1 MAELDETWLPDFR
14 RVRIGIN
21 TGRAVL
27 GLIGPIGRMNYMA
40 VGDTVTLAHRV
51 QDLTKEYMATILITS
66 DTKDQAGYLSGIR
79 QVASIVVKGKSK
91 STDLYDVINLKAE
104 VG

>member
-1 MAELDETWLPDFR
+1 MST
-14 RVRIGIN
+14 I
-21 TGRAVL
+21 
-27 GLIGPIGRMNYMA
+27 
-40 VGDTVTLAHRV
+40 GDTVTLAHRV
-51 QDLTKEYMATILITS
+51 QDLTKEYMSTILITG
-66 DTKDQAGYLSGIR
+66 DTRDQAGYLSGIR